1 MKKEY
6 LLTPGPSQVPPD
18 VLLTL
23 ARPIF
28 HHRTPRFQ
36 AVYAET
42 LERLKRVFKAG
53 KSQPVV
59 FASSGTGA
67 MEAAVVNVVPSGK
80 KALTIQSGKFGER
93 WGEICGAFGIESVE
107 VALEW
112 GKGTP
117 PELVAEH
124 LKKDPDIAAV
134 YVTLVETSTGAEND
148 IRALGKVVS
157 KTNAL
162 FVVDGISGAGAVE
175 LRFDEWG
182 VDLLT
187 IGSQKA
193 LMLPPGLAVLVVSEK
208 AKKAVAACPKRPAYY
223 FDLAA
228 ALKKA
233 ADNDSPYTPALTLI
247 SALNES
253 LKMIEEE
260 GIENVWARHLMLAEA
275 TRAAVKA
282 LGLKLFAESPSAAL
296 TTIVFPEGVD
306 GAKVKKLMDQRGVS
320 VAGGQGKLKGKVIR
334 IAHMGYCGVFD
345 VLVAI
350 GALEM
355 TLAEMGAPV
364 ELGAGLRAAE
374 EVFVAAAKSA
384 KAAKPTKT

>member
-1 MKKEY
+1 MRKEY
-6 LLTPGPSQVPPD
+6 LLTPGPSQVPSE
-18 VLLTL
+18 VLLSL

-36 AVYAET
+36 AVYEET
-42 LERLKRVFKAG
+42 LGRLKRVFKAE

-67 MEAAVVNVVPSGK
+67 MEAAVVNIVGAGK

-93 WGEICGAFGIESVE
+93 WGNICKAFGIENTE
-107 VALEW
+107 IAIEW
-112 GKGTP
+112 GRGTP

-124 LKKDPDIAAV
+124 LKKDPKIAAV

-148 IRALGKVVS
+148 IRALGEVVR

-162 FVVDGISGAGAVE
+162 LVVDGISGAGAVE
-175 LRFDEWG
+175 LRFDDWG
-182 VDLLT
+182 VDLLAV
-187 IGSQKA
+187 GSQKA
-193 LMLPPGLAVLVVSEK
+193 LMLPPGLAVLVASEK
-208 AKKAVAACPKRPAYY
+208 AQKAVAACPRRPAYY

-247 SALNES
+247 AALNES
-253 LKMIEEE
+253 LKMIEDE
-260 GIENVWARHLMLAEA
+260 GIENVWARHLLLARA
-275 TRAAVKA
+275 THAAVKA

-306 GAKVKKLMDQRGVS
+306 AGKVKKVMDQKGVS
-320 VAGGQGKLKGKVIR
+320 VAGGQAQLKGKVIR
-334 IAHMGYCGVFD
+334 IAHMGYCGIFD

-355 TLAEMGAPV
+355 TLAEMGAKV

-374 EVFVAAAKSA
+374 EVFVAAAK
-384 KAAKPTKT
+384 K